1 MGFPGRD
8 GVVRFRILG
17 PLEVWT
23 GEEWRGI
30 GAPKWRSLLAA
41 LLLNLGQPV
50 SADRLITELWGDDA
64 PESAA
69 NLLSVYVLRLR
80 RLLGDAA
87 GRFLTTRAP
96 GYQLLL
102 APADLD
108 ARRFEALVKQGR
120 QSLAARDPRQAA
132 RVPTQAPG
140 LGPRRALAL
149 WPGRAPPN
157 QPPSP
162 RGAAEAARVKG
173 SRLTGRELGA
183 EAEIGCGLPA
193 Q

>member
-80 RLLGDAA
+80 RLLGDAE
-87 GRFLTTRAP
+87 GRFLTRSEEHTSE
-96 GYQLLL
+96 L
-102 APADLD
+102 
-108 ARRFEALVKQGR
+108 
-120 QSLAARDPRQAA
+120 QSLRHL
-132 RVPTQAPG
+132 V
-140 LGPRRALAL
+140 
-149 WPGRAPPN
+149 
-157 QPPSP
+157 
-162 RGAAEAARVKG
+162 
-173 SRLTGRELGA
+173 
-183 EAEIGCGLPA
+183 
-193 Q
+193 